1 MSSKLSLKGR
11 IVEKTINKK
20 TYKRKK
26 NNKKMGL
33 KFDRKKPN
41 KDEIWKKNIPNKK
54 NATKK
59 IRTKLESLNNHMGEK
74 LKIICNMI
82 HHL

>member
-20 TYKRKK
+20 TCKRKK
-26 NNKKMGL
+26 NNKKIGL

-41 KDEIWKKNIPNKK
+41 KDEI
-54 NATKK
+54 
-59 IRTKLESLNNHMGEK
+59 
-74 LKIICNMI
+74 
-82 HHL
+82 

>member
-1 MSSKLSLKGR
+1 
-11 IVEKTINKK
+11 
-20 TYKRKK
+20 
-26 NNKKMGL
+26 MGL

-54 NATKK
+54 NTTKK